1 MSDRVDRLIASWQ
14 AELPEA
20 LGPTSEL
27 VKRVLL
33 LAGDLDAATRRELP
47 ELGLTTAE
55 FDVLVG
61 LRRSGAPYRLKPSEL
76 GRSLLLSSGGTS
88 NIITRLTSRG
98 LVRRESDPD
107 DGRGTLI
114 VLTEAGRELAES
126 AVLANSAAHAEVFAA
141 LPEDTLKA
149 ATDALREVFA
159 ALDKKPTRRP

>member
-14 AELPEA
+14 VELPEA

-27 VKRVLL
+27 VKRVML

-47 ELGLTTAE
+47 EFDLTTAE

-61 LRRSGAPYRLKPSEL
+61 LRRSGPPYRLKPSEL

-88 NIITRLTSRG
+88 NIITRLTARG

-141 LPEDTLKA
+141 LPEETLEA
-149 ATDALREVFA
+149 ATAALREVFA
-159 ALDKKPTRRP
+159 VLDNSRRR

>member
-1 MSDRVDRLIASWQ
+1 MSDRVDRLIASWRT
-14 AELPEA
+14 ELPEA

-47 ELGLTTAE
+47 EFELTTAE

-88 NIITRLTSRG
+88 NIITRLTARG

-114 VLTEAGRELAES
+114 VLTDAGKELAER

-141 LPEDTLKA
+141 LPEATLRA
-149 ATDALREVFA
+149 ATAALREVFA
-159 ALDKKPTRRP
+159 VLDAPRRR